1 MKTLDVSEAKA
12 KKLDEMENKALDI
25 LNSFFQGNRD
35 FGDKVK
41 LAMQGLSVVAKNR
54 QTLTAREGLRFNMI
68 STITDDPKTLKKYIS
83 ATSPEIGKL
92 LPSKV

>member
-1 MKTLDVSEAKA
+1 MKNLDVSEAKA

-25 LNSFFQGNRD
+25 LNSFFQGNWD
-35 FGDKVK
+35 FSDKVK

-54 QTLTAREGLRFNMI
+54 QTLTAREGLRFNMV
-68 STITDDPKTLKKYIS
+68 STITDDPKALKKYIR

-92 LPSKV
+92 LPGNK